1 MKAGFSEC
9 MTDKVFKSEIVDCQ
23 EWDKSQTGQ
32 ISLESMTE
40 IYRIYKV
47 FIHIYIQC
55 WNMFYICGGWPES
68 WWC

>member
-55 WNMFYICGGWPES
+55 
-68 WWC
+68 